1 MTKLADIFAAGGQ
14 LSTRISGYKPRP
26 EQLEMA
32 ESIASAIRDKHH
44 FVAEAGT
51 GTGKTFAY
59 LIPAILS
66 GQRIIV
72 STGTKN
78 LQDQLYNKDIP
89 VLRSVLSVPFQAAL
103 LKGRANYLCRYR
115 MESAM
120 ETDSGFSRSDA
131 ADINRIYQWAGK
143 TRIGDIAEVSSVP
156 ETSLVWSQV
165 TSTADNC
172 LGQECP
178 EYDECFL
185 VKSRRKAQDAELLVV
200 NHHLL
205 CADWALRDDG
215 FGELLP
221 NADVIIVDEAHQLYE
236 TASRFLG
243 LSVSARQIIELGR
256 DVVAEQVKDAGD
268 MPALR
273 SAADGL
279 EKTVLDLRLDFGQ
292 PIRRGSWQELAH
304 NQKVLSGL
312 QKLQSQLKKLDKLLE
327 SAAERSKGLDACWH
341 RCSEMSARLSLLI
354 QEDDGQWIRWF
365 ETHKRT
371 FTLSRTPFEIAD
383 EFQHLIHERKAT
395 WIYTSATLTVAN
407 RFEHFTSTLGLN
419 DTEVRSWGSPF
430 DYSSKSVFY
439 HPRNLPDP
447 ASPDYIRNVAETA
460 IPVINASRGRTF
472 FLFTSHRALR
482 QTAEILRDKLDYP
495 LLVQG
500 AQPKSVLIDKFK
512 SHGNSVLLGTAS
524 FWEGV
529 DVRGGALS
537 CVIIDKLPFA
547 SPGDPVMKARLES
560 LRKRGENPFKSFQ
573 IPMAVIALKQ
583 GVGRLIRDEND
594 RGVFMLCDPRLLKR
608 SYGRTFLES
617 LPAMRRTRDIEEV
630 QSFFDVEYGVKVE

>member
-1 MTKLADIFAAGGQ
+1 MSAWIP
-14 LSTRISGYKPRP
+14 GYKLRP

-32 ESIASAIRDKHH
+32 ESVAGAIRDKHH

-78 LQDQLYNKDIP
+78 LQDQLFNKDIP
-89 VLRSVLSVPFQAAL
+89 VLRSVLSVPLQAAL

-115 MESAM
+115 LESAM
-120 ETDSGFSRSDA
+120 ESYSGFSRSDA
-131 ADINRIYQWAGK
+131 AEINRIHQWAGK

-156 ETSLVWSQV
+156 ETSLVWSHV

-185 VKSRRKAQDAELLVV
+185 VKSRRKAQDAELLIV

-243 LSVSARQIIELGR
+243 LSVGARQIIELGR

-273 SAADGL
+273 AAADRL
-279 EKTVLDLRLDFGQ
+279 EKNVLDLRLDFGQ
-292 PIRRGSWQELAH
+292 PVRRGSWQEIAH
-304 NQKVLSGL
+304 NRNILLGL
-312 QKLQSQLKKLDKLLE
+312 QKLQNQIKKLDKLLA
-327 SAAERSKGLDACWH
+327 SAAERSKGLEACWQ
-341 RCSEMSARLSLLI
+341 RCSEMSARLNLLT

-365 ETHKRT
+365 ETHKRS

-383 EFQHLIHERKAT
+383 EFQHLIRERKAT

-419 DTEVRSWGSPF
+419 DAKLRSWSSPF
-430 DYSSKSVFY
+430 DYPSQSVFY
-439 HPRNLPDP
+439 HPRKLPDP
-447 ASPDYIRNVAETA
+447 ASPDFIQNVAESA
-460 IPVINASRGRTF
+460 IPVINSSRGRTF

-482 QTAEILRDKLDYP
+482 QTAEILRDRLDYP

-500 AQPKSVLIDKFK
+500 TQPKSVLIEKFK

-547 SPGDPVMKARLES
+547 SPGDPVIKARLES
-560 LRKRGENPFKSFQ
+560 LRKRGENPFETFQ
-573 IPMAVIALKQ
+573 VPMAVIALKQ

-608 SYGRTFLES
+608 SYGRIFLES
-617 LPAMRRTRDIEEV
+617 LPAMRRTRELSEVQAFFDIEHEV
-630 QSFFDVEYGVKVE
+630 NVE